1 MRQLSL
7 QRIGDATGR
16 TAQRFPLPLLSALVA
31 GIAGAL
37 LADDGDSPLLRDLVL
52 AAQLGIPLLLAAA
65 LAGERAPIW
74 RLPRHA
80 GAVLAALA
88 AVLVIAYGL
97 SLPRV
102 LHQADWLR
110 FAHLNVGAH
119 LLLVVVPFLRPA
131 DREGLWAFGL
141 ALGLRFLTAAF
152 FSLVLVAG
160 LSVAL
165 LALDQLLG
173 VNIPG
178 ERYLQLFMLIAFLF
192 NTAYFLGGVPTDLDV
207 PLARAEQPRLVRI
220 FAQYILAPLVAV
232 YLVILLVYLV
242 KVVATATWPSGWI
255 GYLVSSVA
263 VAGLLSLILLAPRF
277 DRPDTAWVR
286 RYARLFHVLMLPA
299 VAMLALAVQQRLN
312 QYGVTEARYV
322 LLVLTAWLAVVV
334 GLGVVRPRP
343 RVWAIPASLC
353 VLAFVTAL
361 GPWSS
366 FAVSRHAQL
375 GRLSDMLAA
384 AGRLDDGR
392 FVASDD
398 ALPADQTGPISRQF
412 DYLFGHFGHRA
423 LAGRIDPSLQ
433 AELDQVAFSTD
444 SPRVSSRELAAAAAR
459 SLNVGYL
466 DAWRGMA
473 VAQRSF
479 HGDRRED
486 STEVVPVAGFRH
498 LAPRVVVRSEPV
510 TLALDGRVMTIVADR
525 TLDQLT
531 LTLDQGAA
539 LILPLAGLKTA
550 LLEHYRQ
557 TGHTLA
563 PDSLLSVDGQAPG
576 LRARLLVR
584 TIDWSDDP
592 AATTVEPTVGGA
604 LLIGW

>member
-16 TAQRFPLPLLSALVA
+16 TVQRFPLPLLSALVA
-31 GIAGAL
+31 GIAGVL

-65 LAGERAPIW
+65 LAGERAPDW

-80 GAVLAALA
+80 GAALAALA
-88 AVLVIAYGL
+88 ALLVVAYGL

-110 FAHLNVGAH
+110 YAHLNVGAH
-119 LLLVVVPFLRPA
+119 LLVVVIPFLRPA
-131 DREGLWAFGL
+131 HREGLWAFGL
-141 ALGLRFLTAAF
+141 ALALRFLAAAF
-152 FSLVLVAG
+152 FSLVLFAG

-173 VNIPG
+173 VGIPG
-178 ERYLQLFMLIAFLF
+178 ERYLQLVMLIAFLF
-192 NTAYFLGGVPTDLDV
+192 NTAYFLGGVPSDLDV
-207 PLARAEQPRLVRI
+207 SLARAEQPRLVRI
-220 FAQYILAPLVAV
+220 FAQSILAPLVAV
-232 YLVILLVYLV
+232 YLVILLAYLV

-263 VAGLLSLILLAPRF
+263 VAGLLSLVLLAPRF
-277 DRPDTAWVR
+277 DRPDAPWVR

-299 VAMLALAVQQRLN
+299 VVMLALAVQQRLD

-392 FVASDD
+392 FVASDGV
-398 ALPADQTGPISRQF
+398 LPTDQAGPISRQF

-423 LAGRIDPSLQ
+423 LAGHVDAELQ
-433 AELDQVAFSTD
+433 AELDQVVAGTD
-444 SPRVSSRELAAAAAR
+444 SPRVSSRELAMAAAR
-459 SLNVGYL
+459 SLNVAYH
-466 DAWRGMA
+466 DAWRG
-473 VAQRSF
+473 VADTHHSF
-479 HGDRRED
+479 HGNHGHDGAD
-486 STEVVPVAGFRH
+486 VVPVAGFQY
-498 LAPRVVVRSEPV
+498 LAPRVFVAAAPV
-510 TLALDGRVMTIVADR
+510 ALDLDGRTLTVAPDW
-525 TLDQLT
+525 TLDQLV
-531 LTLDQGAA
+531 LTLDDGASLA
-539 LILPLAGLKTA
+539 LPLAGLKSA
-550 LLEHYRQ
+550 LMEHYRQ
-557 TGHTLA
+557 TGQTLA
-563 PDSLLSVDGQAPG
+563 PDSLLSVEGQAPG

-584 TIDWSDDP
+584 TIGWSDDP
-592 AATTVEPTVGGA
+592 AATTAEPTVDGA
-604 LLIGW
+604 LLVGW

>member
-16 TAQRFPLPLLSALVA
+16 TTQRFPLPLLSALVA
-31 GIAGAL
+31 AIAGVM

-65 LAGERAPIW
+65 LAGERAPTW
-74 RLPRHA
+74 RLPRGA
-80 GAVLAALA
+80 GSVLAVLAAT
-88 AVLVIAYGL
+88 LVVAYGL
-97 SLPRV
+97 SLPRI
-102 LHQADWLR
+102 LGQADWLR
-110 FAHLNVGAH
+110 YAHLNVGAH
-119 LLLVVVPFLRPA
+119 LLVVVAPFLRPTQ
-131 DREGLWAFGL
+131 REGLWAFGIAL
-141 ALGLRFLTAAF
+141 ALRFLAAVF
-152 FSLVLVAG
+152 FSLVLFAG

-173 VNIPG
+173 VGIPG

-192 NTAYFLGGVPTDLDV
+192 NTAYFLGGVPADLDV
-207 PLARAEQPRLVRI
+207 PLARADQPRLVRI
-220 FAQYILAPLVAV
+220 FAQSILAPLVAV

-263 VAGLLSLILLAPRF
+263 LAGLLSLVLLAPRL
-277 DRPDTAWVR
+277 DRPDAPWVR
-286 RYARLFHVLMLPA
+286 RYARLFHLLMLPA

-334 GLGVVRPRP
+334 VVGLVRPRP

-353 VLAFVTAL
+353 VLAFATAL

-366 FAVSRHAQL
+366 FALSRHAQL

-392 FVASDD
+392 FVSADE
-398 ALPADQTGPISRQF
+398 ALSADQSGPISRQL
-412 DYLFGHFGHRA
+412 DYLFEHFGHRA
-423 LAGRIDPSLQ
+423 LAGRIDATLQ
-433 AELDQVAFSTD
+433 HELDQVVADTD
-444 SPRVSSRELAAAAAR
+444 SPRVSSRELAQATSR
-459 SLNVGYL
+459 SLNVAYL
-466 DAWRGMA
+466 DAWRG
-473 VAQRSF
+473 VSDTHRSF
-479 HGDRRED
+479 HGGRGQDG
-486 STEVVPVAGFRH
+486 TEVVPVAGFQY
-498 LAPRVVVRSEPV
+498 LVPRVFIAATPV
-510 TLALDGRVMTIVADR
+510 ALDLDGRTLTIAPDW
-525 TLDQLT
+525 TLDQLA
-531 LTLDQGAA
+531 LTLDDGDS
-539 LILPLAGLKTA
+539 LILPLSGLKDA
-550 LLEHYRQ
+550 LMEHDRL
-557 TGHTLA
+557 TGQTLA
-563 PDSLLSVDGQAPG
+563 PDSLLSVEGRAPG

-584 TIDWSDDP
+584 NIDWNDDT
-592 AATTVEPTVGGA
+592 ADTTIEPTVGGA